1 MKRLSVVVPVK
12 NEAKNVTPL
21 VRRIHAALK
30 KASIV
35 YDIIFID
42 DHSSDDTVKILRELR
57 EKYPIITRT
66 KRGKP
71 GKAYSILE
79 GSKLAKSEFVA
90 MIDGDLQYP
99 PELLPEMYDLAV
111 THGVAVGNRTKRH
124 TNFIRKFLSKSYR
137 YLFGKVLMG
146 MDTDVQ
152 SGIKVFRREIIT
164 HIPEKDVT
172 PWTLDMPLL
181 HTAREL
187 GYTAASVDMEFLER
201 ANGQSNVRVLRASTE
216 IGARALKLR
225 MSRRKV
231 YPIVSEDDQMMGSG
245 LAFKKK
251 RYITHTKLHPKD
263 SAIMTTTANQRIVIS
278 SIVAAIVFGIVLNP
292 FATALAFTAVL
303 SLIYFIDVLFSG
315 YVLLKSLHFPPE
327 IVVADEKI
335 NELKDR
341 DLPVYSVLCPLYKEA
356 HILPQFVEAM
366 ETLDW
371 PKKKLEVLLLLEED
385 DTKTIE
391 AARSM
396 NLPSHFT
403 IVVVPHSFPKSKP
416 KACNYGLSV
425 ATGEY
430 VVIYDAEDKP
440 DPLQLKK
447 VYLSFLKLGKK
458 YGCIQCKLN
467 YFNSTDNLLTRLF
480 TAEYSLWFDI
490 ILPGLQSIDGIIPLG
505 GTSNHFRRDDLI
517 ALNAWD
523 PFNVTEDADLGMRL
537 FKNGYK
543 TAIVDSTTLE
553 EANSRVWN
561 WIRQRSRW
569 IKGYFQTYL
578 VHMRNPIELFRAFG
592 FQALV
597 FQLVIGMRMTFMLI
611 NPLLWLITIAYFVAY
626 KFVGPTIEALFP
638 PLVFYM
644 AGFALIIGN
653 FMYLYNYMI
662 GCAKRGHWGLI
673 KFVFLV
679 PLYWIITS
687 IAAVMALW
695 QLITKPHYWEKT
707 NHGLNQTLK
716 KIVDTNEEIAD
727 EVEAMV
733 QPIHS
738 KNVLRRILSNSTV
751 AGAFL
756 VFAALAGNVF
766 NFIYNAYLG
775 RVLSPEMFGVIGL
788 IGSFLSLSQIITSG
802 LSRTVTYKS
811 AYLLGKHN
819 KTVKEFWAR
828 TRKNWTFV
836 SVGIALLWLL
846 ATPLLMHVFNS
857 TDALPFMLFAPV
869 WVIGILSAIDSGFLG
884 GNLQFIVIA
893 LTALVEAISK
903 FVIAFV
909 LVQIGK
915 PEWVYSAIPL
925 SMAIV
930 FALSWIV
937 ILRLKSLHVSEIKRE
952 DLKFPKKFF
961 TTSVLTKLASV
972 AFLTF
977 DVILAKLFLS
987 PRDAGLYTLLSLV
1000 GKMIYFLG
1008 TLFAQFIIPLV
1019 SKAEGAGKN
1028 SDKVFIKLILATTLS
1043 SLVGFVFL
1051 GVFGNY
1057 TVPILFGKNTLP
1069 ILPLLTMYTGAM
1081 VLTTVA
1087 VNIVSYHQIKHH
1099 NLFPI
1104 VSFIISILQI
1114 VAINFFHSGFEQ
1126 LAYVMSVVSAIHLL
1140 VLIFLHIFYLQVIVL
1155 LKNIGDFLG
1164 LFRAIPESKKPLED
1178 GKLKILIFNW
1188 RDTKHVWAGG
1198 AETYMHEIAKRW
1210 VAEGNQVTLFC
1221 GNDTYQ
1227 KRHEVIDGVRVVRRG
1242 GTYTVYIWGALY
1254 YLLRFRDAFDV
1265 VVDSENGLPFFTP
1278 LYIRKPIFL
1287 LIHHVHQEV
1296 FRDNLVF
1303 PLSTIAMFIE
1313 KQVMPRV
1320 YRNIKVITVSESSK
1334 KDIIKLG
1341 CSKKNEIKVV
1351 SPGVNL
1357 SSYKKMHK
1365 YTNPTFIY
1373 LGRLKRY
1380 KNVDVAI
1387 KAFAI
1392 VVKEVSNAVL
1402 YIAGEGDTGSEL
1414 KKLVKELQIEKN
1426 VVFTNKVTEEQ
1437 KVRLLARSWVAVQ
1450 PSSFE
1455 GWGITVI
1462 EANACG
1468 TPVIASKTNGLLDS
1482 VVDGETGRL
1491 VPVKNVE
1498 VLAETMI
1505 EVISSKQLLRKY
1517 SQNAYRWSKLF
1528 DWNKNAE
1535 AFYSHMRKEVST
1547 LTSEETDIQNIST
1560 VSNT

>member
-30 KASIV
+30 KANIV

-57 EKYPIITRT
+57 EKYPITTRT

-164 HIPEKDVT
+164 HLSEKDVT

-216 IGARALKLR
+216 IGARALQLR

-611 NPLLWLITIAYFVAY
+611 NPLLWLITVAYFVAY

-733 QPIHS
+733 QPIRS
-738 KNVLRRILSNSTV
+738 KNFAKRLLGNSTISGGFLIL
-751 AGAFL
+751 AGFL
-756 VFAALAGNVF
+756 GNVF
-766 NFIYNAYLG
+766 GFLYNAYLG
-775 RVLSPEMFGVIGL
+775 RVLAPEMFGVIGL
-788 IGSFLSLSQIITSG
+788 IGSFLSLSQILTAG
-802 LSRTVTYKS
+802 LARTVTYKS
-811 AYLLGKHN
+811 AYLLGKH
-819 KTVKEFWAR
+819 KTTVKEFWVN
-828 TRKNWTFV
+828 TRKSWTIVAFLL
-836 SVGIALLWLL
+836 SGIWLL
-846 ATPLLMHVFNS
+846 LTPLLMHLFNS
-857 TDALPFMLFAPV
+857 TDPIPFILFAPV
-869 WVIGILSAIDSGFLG
+869 WIIGILSAVDSGFLG
-884 GNLQFIVIA
+884 GNLQFMVIA
-893 LTALVEAISK
+893 ITALIEAIAK
-903 FVIAFV
+903 FVLAFV
-909 LVQIGK
+909 LVEIGK
-915 PEWVYSAIPL
+915 PELVYSATPL
-925 SMAIV
+925 SMTII
-930 FALSWIV
+930 FAVSWIV
-937 ILRLKSLHVSEIKRE
+937 ILRLKSEPVSKAARS
-952 DLKFPKKFF
+952 DMNFPMKFF
-961 TTSVLTKLASV
+961 STSLLTKISSV

-977 DVILAKLFLS
+977 DVILAKIFLS

-1008 TLFAQFIIPLV
+1008 SLFAQFIIPLV
-1019 SKAEGAGKN
+1019 SKAEGSGN
-1028 SDKVFIKLILATTLS
+1028 SSDRVFVKLIFATTAAS
-1043 SLVGFVFL
+1043 MVGFVFL
-1051 GVFGNY
+1051 GVFGNI
-1057 TVPILFGKNTLP
+1057 TVPFLFGKNTLP
-1069 ILPLLTMYTGAM
+1069 ILPLLTIYTGAM

-1087 VNIVSYHQIKHH
+1087 VNIVSYHQIKRH
-1099 NLFPI
+1099 NIFPV
-1104 VSFIISILQI
+1104 VSFIVSVLQV
-1114 VAINFFHSGFEQ
+1114 VALAMFHANFEEV
-1126 LAYVMSVVSAIHLL
+1126 AYVMSIVSAIHLI
-1140 VLIFLHIFYLQVIVL
+1140 VLLLLHYFYLQTIVF
-1155 LKNIGDFLG
+1155 LKNIVDFLG
-1164 LFRAIPESKKPLED
+1164 LFGSIPKNKKNLEN
-1178 GKLKILIFNW
+1178 GKLKILFFNW

-1210 VAEGNQVTLFC
+1210 VEDGNQVTLFC
-1221 GNDTYQ
+1221 GNDTFQ
-1227 KRHEVIDGVRVVRRG
+1227 KRHEVLDGVRVVRRG
-1242 GTYTVYIWGALY
+1242 GTYTVYVWGFLY
-1254 YLLRFRDAFDV
+1254 YIFRFRGSFDV
-1265 VVDSENGLPFFTP
+1265 IIDSENGVPFFTP
-1278 LYIRKPIFL
+1278 LYVRKPIFL

-1296 FRDNLVF
+1296 FRDNLIF

-1313 KQVMPRV
+1313 KQIMPRV
-1320 YRNIKVITVSESSK
+1320 YKNIKVITVSESSK

-1341 CSKKNEIKVV
+1341 CSKKNEIEVI
-1351 SPGVNL
+1351 SPGVNTK
-1357 SSYKKMHK
+1357 SYKKLK
-1365 YTNPTFIY
+1365 KSNKPTFIY

-1380 KNVDVAI
+1380 KNVDVAV
-1387 KAFAI
+1387 KAFAN
-1392 VVKEVSNAVL
+1392 VVKFYPNSVL
-1402 YIAGEGDTGSEL
+1402 YIVGEGDTSGSLAKLVSEL
-1414 KKLVKELQIEKN
+1414 EIESN
-1426 VVFTNKVTEEQ
+1426 VIFTNKVTDRE
-1437 KVRLLARSWVAVQ
+1437 KVKLLAKSWVSVQ

-1468 TPVIASKTNGLLDS
+1468 TPVIASDTNGLRDS
-1482 VVDGETGRL
+1482 VVDGKTGIL

-1498 VLAETMI
+1498 MMSSTMI
-1505 EVISSKQLLRKY
+1505 ELIKNKKYLRTL
-1517 SQNAYRWSKLF
+1517 SNNAYVWSRKF
-1528 DWNKNAE
+1528 DWNECSTHFYQLVDSEVKKNSATE
-1535 AFYSHMRKEVST
+1535 
-1547 LTSEETDIQNIST
+1547 LLNTDILPNQN
-1560 VSNT
+1560 